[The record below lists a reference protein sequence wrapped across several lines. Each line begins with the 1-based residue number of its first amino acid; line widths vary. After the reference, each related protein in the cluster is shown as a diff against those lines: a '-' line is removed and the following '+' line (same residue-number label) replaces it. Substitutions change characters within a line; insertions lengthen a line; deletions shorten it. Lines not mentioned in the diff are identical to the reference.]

1 MFGCGVQPPGYR
13 LPDETH
19 IGRVT
24 LQVSDLERSVAFY
37 EGLLGFRVIERTGDV
52 VLLGTGSTVLVV
64 LHAGASRPLGVRRL
78 GLFHFAILLPD
89 RPALGR
95 CLAHLSAAGVPLGA
109 SDHLVSEALYLSD
122 PDGLGIEIYRD
133 RPREEWSVRN
143 GELAMTTEHLNLAS
157 VTAAGSG
164 KAWTGM
170 PDGTVIGHVHLHV
183 GNIEVARSFYHEALG
198 LDLMVWGYP
207 GALFMAAGGYHHHL
221 GTNIWAGP
229 DAVAAEP
236 NEPRLLTW
244 ELVLPTAEA
253 VAAAADSVA
262 SAGFGVTVQEVGGS
276 IAADPWGTEIL
287 ITTSQKG

>member
-1 MFGCGVQPPGYR
+1 MKYGIQPPGYR

-37 EGLLGFRVIERTGDV
+37 EGLLGFRVIERTSDV
-52 VLLGTGSTVLVV
+52 VLLGPGSTVLVV
-64 LHAGASRPLGVRRL
+64 LRAGATRPLGVRRL

-95 CLAHLSAAGVPLGA
+95 CLTHLSAAGVPLGA

-143 GELAMTTEHLNLAS
+143 GELAMATEHLNLDS
-157 VTAAGSG
+157 VMAAGSG
-164 KAWTGM
+164 EAWAGM

-183 GNIEVARSFYHEALG
+183 GSIEEAKSFYHEALG
-198 LDLMVWGYP
+198 LDLTVWGYP

-229 DAVAAEP
+229 HAVGAEP
-236 NEPRLLTW
+236 NEPKLLTW

-253 VAAAADSVA
+253 VAAATDSVA
-262 SAGFGVTVQEVGGS
+262 RAGFGVTAQEVGGS
-276 IAADPWGTEIL
+276 IAADPWGTELL
-287 ITTSQKG
+287 ITTAQKG